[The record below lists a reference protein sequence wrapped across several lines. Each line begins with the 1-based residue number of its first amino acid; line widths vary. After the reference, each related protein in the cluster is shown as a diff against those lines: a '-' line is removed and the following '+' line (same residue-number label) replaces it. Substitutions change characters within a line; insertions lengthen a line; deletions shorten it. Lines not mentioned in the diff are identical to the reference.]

1 VDAQLRRFKASL
13 LALDMAALR
22 EVEAKVRRRRRVDPA
37 DPLAVKQL
45 AAVQLRKQQLKPRST
60 GWFW

>member
-1 VDAQLRRFKASL
+1 MDAQLRRFKASL

>member
-1 VDAQLRRFKASL
+1 
-13 LALDMAALR
+13 MAALR